1 MEDNG
6 PQKIVSDTR
15 KESEAPKQEEAR
27 PKREDTPPPKKPVSA
42 APVAKPEKTVQ

>member
-6 PQKIVSDTR
+6 PQKTVSDTK